1 MSAKVPAFSD
11 IGKPVKELLSGGKE
25 GVFQYGQ
32 TVNLTTRTADGV
44 EFSLAGSKKDQ
55 TVANTL
61 KANYKFGRYALE
73 GTVNSGG
80 QVLASV
86 QASSIAP
93 GLDVT
98 LSGVVPD
105 AASGKAKIKYT
116 LPHLTINA
124 LTELTSSPK
133 VELAL
138 ASGYQNIVAGIE
150 TSYDTNKSDVTKWT
164 AAAGLL
170 MDDYQIT
177 AILADKGETVKLSY
191 AQNVDPETTIGAEVA
206 HKLQGDSA
214 TSVVLGYQRRLRGG
228 GLSKVKLDN
237 SGELAVHYESDINL
251 NPKTRF
257 ALSAGFDATNME
269 KAPKFGLAFNIKP

>member
-228 GLSKVKLDN
+228 GL
-237 SGELAVHYESDINL
+237 
-251 NPKTRF
+251 PRF